1 MATLNDHLYD
11 HFSICGI
18 TISLPRWKDDRIVM
32 MQAIIAILIGTTAL
46 IYVIR
51 KFSAQ
56 FTKTED
62 NPKCKGCPVP
72 DIRNNKK

>member
-1 MATLNDHLYD
+1 
-11 HFSICGI
+11 
-18 TISLPRWKDDRIVM
+18 M